1 MISDGVAVTIIAE
14 TGADMSR
21 FPTAAHLA
29 SWAGVCPGNYQSAG
43 RVGSTSTRPGNAHLK
58 AALGNAA
65 MGAARTNGCYLQ
77 SRYRRRATRS
87 TALKALVAAE
97 HAIIIS
103 IWHMLTTGQR
113 YQDLGGD
120 YYLRRDPEATKRR
133 IIRQANDMGLTVRL
147 DPIEQVG

>member
-1 MISDGVAVTIIAE
+1 
-14 TGADMSR
+14 
-21 FPTAAHLA
+21 
-29 SWAGVCPGNYQSAG
+29 
-43 RVGSTSTRPGNAHLK
+43 
-58 AALGNAA
+58 

-133 IIRQANDMGLTVRL
+133 IIRQANDMGLTVRF